1 MLYLIKIRVVRF
13 CINSYVINSY
23 QMTSLC
29 PIFFISNRSKILS
42 QMSDSHKLN
51 STKIIISPVKIIIV
65 SGHPTN
71 AAKIRPWLMNQAT
84 PFWIL
89 LNKLEDFVNI
99 SMKFEIGNGE
109 KIIFWLDNWQGTIL
123 KWEYRVLFTFVQD
136 TNISIAES

>member
-1 MLYLIKIRVVRF
+1 
-13 CINSYVINSY
+13 
-23 QMTSLC
+23 MTSLC

-71 AAKIRPWLMNQAT
+71 AATIRPWLMNQAT

-89 LNKLEDFVNI
+89 LKWRENNI
-99 SMKFEIGNGE
+99 
-109 KIIFWLDNWQGTIL
+109 LA
-123 KWEYRVLFTFVQD
+123 R
-136 TNISIAES
+136 